1 LIWADY
7 RLPLEPVRKEA
18 DRICHAA
25 PEWDG
30 RLCQIQVV
38 DTNERAMQF
47 RVLVSARDAGRN
59 WDLRCRVREELVY
72 FIQRNYPEYLPRIR
86 ADLTTK
92 SDNDKDEQD
101 RQQTISRSS

>member
-1 LIWADY
+1 
-7 RLPLEPVRKEA
+7 
-18 DRICHAA
+18 
-25 PEWDG
+25 
-30 RLCQIQVV
+30 V